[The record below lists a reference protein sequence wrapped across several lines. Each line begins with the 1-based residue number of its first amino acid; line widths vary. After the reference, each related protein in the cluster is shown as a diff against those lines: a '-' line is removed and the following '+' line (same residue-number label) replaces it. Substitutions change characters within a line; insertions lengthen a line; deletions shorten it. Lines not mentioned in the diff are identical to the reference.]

1 MKKLSRF
8 TITAIVISALF
19 IAFMTIYTKNA
30 LENAKIAAYNDLS
43 QNLLADLKQ
52 EENLLRNI
60 GIVIAV
66 NIGDNKVIQES
77 LIEHNRGMAIK
88 ELEKI
93 SNDYEKSTS
102 IKNMKIHIHTADV
115 KAFVRNWKL
124 NKFGDD
130 LTGFRKAILEV
141 KRTKQPIFVFEVGRI
156 GMTLRSIVPIIKG
169 NKYLGSV
176 EFIQAFE
183 NISKKFKRKN
193 NFYLLL
199 MNKSL
204 LNIATYRIGSPE
216 IGEYVLTL
224 KSFDESF
231 FKKAQHLSMNVLVRK
246 GYSIDDKYLYTYK
259 LIMGL
264 DKEKLGMH
272 LLGMPI
278 KKVEEEVFSKKRGVY
293 TYAGLAIFVYLTILL
308 ISIIFIPNRKEIK
321 F

>member
-8 TITAIVISALF
+8 TITTIVISTLVLASM
-19 IAFMTIYTKNA
+19 AIYTKNA

-43 QNLLADLKQ
+43 QTLLADLKQ

-66 NIGDNKVIQES
+66 NIADNKVIQES
-77 LIEHNRGMAIK
+77 LIEHNRDMAIK

-93 SNDYEKSTS
+93 SNQYKKSTS

-115 KAFVRNWKL
+115 RAFVRNWKL
-124 NKFGDD
+124 SKFGDD

-141 KRTKQPIFVFEVGRI
+141 KRTKQPIFAFEVGRI
-156 GMTLRSIVPIIKG
+156 GLTLRSIVPIMKG
-169 NKYLGSV
+169 DKYFGSV

-183 NISKKFKRKN
+183 NISKKFERKN

-216 IGEYVLTL
+216 IGEYVLTS
-224 KSFDESF
+224 KSYDEEF
-231 FKKAQHLSMNVLVRK
+231 FKKAQQLDLNALEEK
-246 GYSIDDKYLYTYK
+246 KYFLDDEYLYRYK
-259 LIMGL
+259 LILGL

-278 KKVEEEVFSKKRGVY
+278 KRVDEKVFSKQKEVY
-293 TYAGLAIFVYLTILL
+293 TFAGLAIFVYLTILL
-308 ISIIFIPNRKEIK
+308 ISIIFVPNRK
-321 F
+321 